1 MIPVLA
7 TLKAASLTT
16 RLIVYGVLLALIA
29 GLLWWAVGAPRVAL
43 SSARADLATLQATH
57 DGLVTKLAE
66 AEASAKAKSE
76 EVRTAYDQGV
86 AASSRMREQEVS
98 NAYERGKAAGERIR
112 AGTSSVRTVWRDR
125 ECPATADGSGAG
137 SGEGAAQV
145 SGDRAEA
152 IGRVIGIGGAA
163 DATYSEALRR
173 LEQAQKIVN
182 ACYEKPHVEQ

>member
-66 AEASAKAKSE
+66 AEAAAKVKSE

-125 ECPATADGSGAG
+125 ECPAADEGAG
-137 SGEGAAQV
+137 TGAGEGSAGV
-145 SGDRAEA
+145 SGSRADAIGSLLAAGGGWDAQYAEA
-152 IGRVIGIGGAA
+152 
-163 DATYSEALRR
+163 YRR
-173 LEQAQKIVN
+173 LTEAQKIVD
-182 ACYEKPHVEQ
+182 ACYEEPANGQ

>member
-1 MIPVLA
+1 MIPALA

-16 RLIVYGVLLALIA
+16 RLIVYGLVLALIA

-66 AEASAKAKSE
+66 AEAAAKVKSE
-76 EVRTAYDQGV
+76 EVRAAYDAGV
-86 AASSRMREQEVS
+86 KSAATMREKETTD
-98 NAYERGKAAGERIR
+98 AYNRGKAAGERIR

-145 SGDRAEA
+145 SGERADL
-152 IGRVIGIGGAA
+152 IGSLLGQAGSW

-182 ACYEKPHVEQ
+182 ACYEEPAR

>member
-1 MIPVLA
+1 MNAVLA
-7 TLKAASLTT
+7 WKGASLTA
-16 RLIVYGVLLALIA
+16 RVISAAIALAVLA

-43 SSARADLATLQATH
+43 SSARAELATLQATH

-66 AEASAKAKSE
+66 AEAATKVKSE
-76 EVRTAYDQGV
+76 EVRAAYDAGV
-86 AASSRMREQEVS
+86 KSAATMREKETTD
-98 NAYERGKAAGERIR
+98 AYNRGKAAGERIR

-173 LEQAQKIVN
+173 LEQAQKIVD
-182 ACYEKPHVEQ
+182 ACYEKPAQ

>member
-1 MIPVLA
+1 MIPALVALRG
-7 TLKAASLTT
+7 ASLGV
-16 RLIVYGVLLALIA
+16 RLAVYGFVLTAIA

-125 ECPATADGSGAG
+125 ECPATADRSGTG

-145 SGDRAEA
+145 SGERAGA
-152 IGRVIGIGGAA
+152 IGDVLAAGGVW
-163 DATYSEALRR
+163 DATYAEALRR

-182 ACYEKPHVEQ
+182 ACYEKPAGQ

>member
-1 MIPVLA
+1 MIPALA

-66 AEASAKAKSE
+66 AEATAGEKTKA
-76 EVRTAYDQGV
+76 VQAAYDAGV
-86 AASSRMREQEVS
+86 KSAATMREKETTD
-98 NAYERGKAAGERIR
+98 AYNRGKAAGERIR
-112 AGTSSVRTVWRDR
+112 AGASSVRTVWRDR
-125 ECPATADGSGAG
+125 ECPATADGTGAG

-145 SGDRAEA
+145 SGERADL
-152 IGRVIGIGGAA
+152 IGSLLGQAGSW
-163 DATYSEALRR
+163 DATYGEAYRR
-173 LEQAQKIVN
+173 LTEAQKIVN
-182 ACYEKPHVEQ
+182 ACYEQPASVP